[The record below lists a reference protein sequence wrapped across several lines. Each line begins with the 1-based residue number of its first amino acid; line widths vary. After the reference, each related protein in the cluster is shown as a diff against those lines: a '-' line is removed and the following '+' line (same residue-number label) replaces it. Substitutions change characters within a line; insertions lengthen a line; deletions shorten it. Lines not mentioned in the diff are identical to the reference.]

1 MPTTT
6 APQGHPSATALTAHA
21 LTPHALSSQEREL
34 LYALGCGL
42 EDAEIADA
50 LALPEHEVAAQLG
63 RVLVKLGLRDRT
75 AAIVHAFDCGL
86 VVPGQG
92 PRRRAAARGTTVHG
106 RPGPAAPGTRL
117 RVSLLGPLRA
127 RFAGEPVDVGPVR
140 QQAVLAALALS
151 PGRSVS
157 RQELLDGVWGM
168 ESPGGNVVPV
178 YVYRLRKG
186 LRLGECQDSVIRT
199 DRYGYRLA
207 PGAVD
212 VDVTCMEELVTA
224 AGAAERAGDPAEA
237 VRLCGRALG
246 LFRGEPLAGLPG
258 PLAELERLR
267 LVERRVALAQRK
279 AQWQLRL
286 GRVAEA
292 ASDLSELALQQP
304 LNEPVAALLMH
315 ALNRDGRRAE
325 ALSVFNRTGR
335 RLADELGVPPGELL
349 CRARWSVLRGEGG
362 GRGRDGEGQ
371 GRDGTSRGPDRTSR
385 GPDGRTPR
393 RDGRVPSPG
402 DGRRGLA
409 DTGRGLDD
417 TSRGLDGAAPGSG
430 GEGRGEHGTDH
441 GRHGAAPSLN
451 GRPPGPDGGGRGPLS
466 TGRDT
471 ESPAPGPNGRA
482 SRRNGTAPRRGQAGA
497 A

>member
-6 APQGHPSATALTAHA
+6 ALQGHPSATALTAHA
-21 LTPHALSSQEREL
+21 LTPHALTSQEREL

-50 LALPEHEVAAQLG
+50 LALPEHEVAGQLG

-75 AAIVHAFDCGL
+75 AAVVHAFDCGL

-92 PRRRAAARGTTVHG
+92 PRRRAAGQGTTVHA
-106 RPGPAAPGTRL
+106 RTGPAAPGTRL

-151 PGRSVS
+151 RGRSVS

-207 PGAVD
+207 PGTVD

-237 VRLCGRALG
+237 VRLCGRALD

-292 ASDLSELALQQP
+292 TADLSELALQQP

-349 CRARWSVLRGEGG
+349 SRARWSVLRGDGG

-371 GRDGTSRGPDRTSR
+371 GRDGTGQ
-385 GPDGRTPR
+385 G
-393 RDGRVPSPG
+393 RDGRGQRPN
-402 DGRRGLA
+402 
-409 DTGRGLDD
+409 
-417 TSRGLDGAAPGSG
+417 
-430 GEGRGEHGTDH
+430 GTDQ
-441 GRHGAAPSLN
+441 R
-451 GRPPGPDGGGRGPLS
+451 PDGTDQRP
-466 TGRDT
+466 D
-471 ESPAPGPNGRA
+471 
-482 SRRNGTAPRRGQAGA
+482 GTDQRPDGTDQRPDGTDQRPDGTD
-497 A
+497 